1 MDNNRDV
8 TAGLRIA
15 MGQCVTG
22 TRKPIANPNERQSM
36 KKAAD
41 VMTTHVVTI
50 KGFATVAEAAALMK
64 EKGLRALIV
73 EKRIENDAYAMV
85 TESDII
91 YKVAAY
97 GKDPKRMRVY
107 EIMTKPCV
115 SIPPSMGVEYVARL
129 FANLKLRRAP
139 VVGDQGLQGIISLG
153 DILHKSDFIE
163 KPLVAA
169 MDNQIQ
175 EALAN
180 ARQVCAEK
188 GATSSECA
196 AAWDIVEELQASAA
210 HQRQEKA
217 EELSYEEYSAQY
229 SEEVSNRDYDS

>member
-1 MDNNRDV
+1 
-8 TAGLRIA
+8 
-15 MGQCVTG
+15 
-22 TRKPIANPNERQSM
+22 M
-36 KKAAD
+36 KRAAD
-41 VMTTHVVTI
+41 VMTTNVVTI
-50 KGFATVAEAAALMK
+50 KGFATVAEAVALMK

-97 GKDPKRMRVY
+97 GKDPKQVRVY

-115 SIPPSMGVEYVARL
+115 SIPPDLGVEYVARL

-139 VVGDQGLQGIISLG
+139 VVSDQGLQGVISLG
-153 DILHKSDFIE
+153 DIMHKSDFVE
-163 KPLVAA
+163 KPQSVER
-169 MDNQIQ
+169 DNEIE
-175 EALAN
+175 EARVN
-180 ARQVCAEK
+180 ARTVCADK

-210 HQRQEKA
+210 HQRQEKV
-217 EELSYEEYSAQY
+217 EEQSFEEYIAQH
-229 SEEVSNRDYDS
+229 SEEVANRDYDS

>member
-8 TAGLRIA
+8 TTGL
-15 MGQCVTG
+15 QTTLG
-22 TRKPIANPNERQSM
+22 TVRNRNMKPTANPNEKQSM
-36 KKAAD
+36 KQAAD

-64 EKGLRALIV
+64 EKGIRALIV
-73 EKRIENDAYAMV
+73 EKRIDNDAYAMV

-97 GKDPKRMRVY
+97 GKDPKKMHVY

-163 KPLVAA
+163 KPLVVAL
-169 MDNQIQ
+169 DNQIQ
-175 EALAN
+175 EALAA

-188 GATSSECA
+188 GATSNECA

-210 HQRQEKA
+210 HQRQEKVQ
-217 EELSYEEYSAQY
+217 ELSYEEYSAQY
-229 SEEVSNRDYDS
+229 SEEVSKRDYDS